1 MKTETILLVIGALG
15 LIEKGLQQHTE
26 KNPWGNHHIIQLQKI
41 TLLGIGHI
49 LWKVLS

>member
-1 MKTETILLVIGALG
+1 MRTETILFVIGAVG
-15 LIEKGLQQHTE
+15 LVKKGLQQHTE
-26 KNPWGNHHIIQLQKI
+26 KNHHIIQLQKM